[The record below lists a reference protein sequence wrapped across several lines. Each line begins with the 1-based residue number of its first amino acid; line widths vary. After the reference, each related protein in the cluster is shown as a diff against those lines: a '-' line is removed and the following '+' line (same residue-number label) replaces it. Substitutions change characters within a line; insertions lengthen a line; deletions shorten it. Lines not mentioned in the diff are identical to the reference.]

1 MVIHRSTRSISHF
14 RFSDL
19 PQFLNRGELLV
30 MNDSKVFKARLNA
43 TRPSGGKVE
52 ILLIRALPTSLG
64 KSDTHE
70 DWEGMVRPSGRVKAG
85 ELLRVSP
92 TLSITAVDRVGEGR
106 WRVRFQSKRERAQI
120 IASAGHI
127 PLPPYMRRGDE
138 PTDIRRYQTV
148 FARKNAIGSVA
159 APTAGFHF
167 TKGLLQRIESHG
179 VKTSRVTLHVGPG
192 TFLPVHTDHLGEH
205 EMESE
210 MAELSR
216 QTVDLIAKT
225 KEKKKRVIAVGT
237 TTVRTLESAPIQNGL
252 PVPYH
257 KPVNLFIRP
266 GFRFQVVDALIT
278 NFHLPRSTLL
288 VLVSTFAG
296 REMIHE
302 AYQAAIREKY
312 RFYSYGDAMLI
323 L

>member
-1 MVIHRSTRSISHF
+1 
-14 RFSDL
+14 
-19 PQFLNRGELLV
+19 
-30 MNDSKVFKARLNA
+30 
-43 TRPSGGKVE
+43 
-52 ILLIRALPTSLG
+52 
-64 KSDTHE
+64 
-70 DWEGMVRPSGRVKAG
+70 MVRPSGRVKSG
-85 ELLRVSP
+85 ELLQVSP
-92 TLSITAVDRVGEGR
+92 TLFITAVDRIGEGR
-106 WRVRFQSKRERAQI
+106 WRVRFHSKRERAQI

-148 FARKNAIGSVA
+148 YARKNAIGSVA

-167 TKGLLQRIESHG
+167 TRGLLQRIESQG

-192 TFLPVHTDHLGEH
+192 TFLPVHADHLGEH

-210 MAELSR
+210 MAELSQ
-216 QTVDLIAKT
+216 QTARLIAQT
-225 KEKKKRVIAVGT
+225 KVMKKRVIAVGT

-257 KPVNLFIRP
+257 TPVNLFIRP

-296 REMIHE
+296 RELILE